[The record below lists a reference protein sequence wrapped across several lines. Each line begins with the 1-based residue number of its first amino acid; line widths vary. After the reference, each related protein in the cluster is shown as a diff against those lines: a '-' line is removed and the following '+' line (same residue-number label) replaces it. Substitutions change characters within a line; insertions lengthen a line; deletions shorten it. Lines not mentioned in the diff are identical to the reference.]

1 MYTHWYMYNTYKYQK
16 KDFEAPKTYPTMDIT
31 ARERVYEALH

>member
-1 MYTHWYMYNTYKYQK
+1 MYKYERK
-16 KDFEAPKTYPTMDIT
+16 GFEAPKTYPTMDIT